1 MVNYVVTSRDPGKMG
16 GSKAKEDIIKYLKQ
30 ENYESFKVN
39 PYQPNKFSKLL
50 YTHFKMMKFFKNKK
64 IQNLIMQYPIPSQY
78 MIEKFVSKLKK
89 NQTGKFIIWIHD
101 IQGLQNN
108 VKLKKVKWEI
118 KLFNQA
124 DILIVHNEK
133 MRIWL
138 VNQKVTVPM
147 IVLGIFDYDNP
158 QAIQKLHSYE
168 KTICFAGALFK
179 STFLTKVKTKNKLYT
194 FGPDMPKQHSK
205 NIIYGGQYSPEELS
219 RHLTQNFGLI
229 WDGPEVTTCAGTYGH
244 YLLFNNPHK
253 TSLYIS
259 SGIPIIIW
267 KQAALADFV
276 IKNKIGITINNLSEL
291 DNALD
296 KVTPYDYQLMK
307 ANVDEIAKKIRAGYY
322 TKQVVEKINKI

>member
-1 MVNYVVTSRDPGKMG
+1 MVNYVVTSNDPGKMG
-16 GSKAKEDIIKYLKQ
+16 GGKAKEDIIKYLKQ

-39 PYQPNKFSKLL
+39 PYQKNKLAKLW
-50 YTHFKMMKFFKNKK
+50 YTHFHLMNFFKKND
-64 IQNLIMQYPIPSQY
+64 IHDVIMQYPIPSQY
-78 MIEKFVSKLKK
+78 MVGKFVHRLKLEKK
-89 NQTGKFIIWIHD
+89 GRLIIWIHD
-101 IQGLQNN
+101 IQSLQNGRDQETTS
-108 VKLKKVKWEI
+108 WEI
-118 KLFNQA
+118 DLFNQA
-124 DILIVHNEK
+124 NILVVHNEK

-276 IKNKIGITINNLSEL
+276 INNKIGITINNLSEL

-322 TKQVVEKINKI
+322 TKQVVEKIKEI